1 MIRQFSRKIEKQEIL
16 NLKNKKNVESSLGNS
31 RLQEG
36 YKPGL
41 LERNFDLLP
50 PLVSLDRRQSREME
64 SATSHS
70 ALAEVTENFEGK
82 MDKSLY
88 YSKQDKA
95 KGQSRSRSWSWS
107 NYHKISGNRFSKP
120 DLIFA
125 IGISELD
132 QPLREANNAGIPII
146 AVTDSDQNPFL
157 KGRIIDY
164 IIPGNDDSIRSYAFF
179 CMMISQAVQEG
190 QSLNKRR

>member
-1 MIRQFSRKIEKQEIL
+1 
-16 NLKNKKNVESSLGNS
+16 
-31 RLQEG
+31 
-36 YKPGL
+36 
-41 LERNFDLLP
+41 
-50 PLVSLDRRQSREME
+50 ME

-190 QSLNKRR
+190 QSLNKGR